1 MTEHIKIRVKNGDI
15 MIIDKKVAEKSKL
28 LNELVKELADEEDD
42 IPVFEFIDR
51 DTMNLV
57 ITFMEYHS
65 KNPMTEI
72 KKPMKSNDLNECGVS
87 KWDVEFIDVDD
98 KILIQLATASDMFDI
113 VELFELTSIKIASK
127 MHGKQLNE
135 LVNEFSL
142 KVDDKDITKLN
153 KTNCW
158 YEGD

>member
-1 MTEHIKIRVKNGDI
+1 
-15 MIIDKKVAEKSKL
+15 
-28 LNELVKELADEEDD
+28 
-42 IPVFEFIDR
+42 
-51 DTMNLV
+51 
-57 ITFMEYHS
+57 
-65 KNPMTEI
+65 
-72 KKPMKSNDLNECGVS
+72 SNDLNECGVS